1 MIFADRIV
9 REHEKEVDNMV
20 NVLTWVFWLSL
31 AVILLSE
38 LKFWDVLRGEDA
50 KKSQEEEKPESKK

>member
-1 MIFADRIV
+1 
-9 REHEKEVDNMV
+9 MV

-50 KKSQEEEKPESKK
+50 KKTQEEKKPEEAKKD

>member
-1 MIFADRIV
+1 
-9 REHEKEVDNMV
+9 MV

-38 LKFWDVLRGEDA
+38 LKFWDVLRGEDTKKTQEE
-50 KKSQEEEKPESKK
+50 KKSESKK